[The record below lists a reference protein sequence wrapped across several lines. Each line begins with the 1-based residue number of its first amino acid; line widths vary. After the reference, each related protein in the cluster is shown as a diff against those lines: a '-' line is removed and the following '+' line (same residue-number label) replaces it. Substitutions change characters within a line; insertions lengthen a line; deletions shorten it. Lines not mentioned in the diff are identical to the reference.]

1 MNKIT
6 LLYILSF
13 ALLAGCDG
21 KDGKATAS
29 NAPRVDTNAPK
40 APEVAVAP
48 THLNASTSDALPDTA
63 TLLLG
68 ESVYKSTCSI
78 CHQSGLRGAPRIG
91 SAQDW
96 EPRLA
101 QGKDILYKH
110 ATHGFRG
117 EKGSMPSRGSNAKL
131 SEADVKAAVDYMV
144 EHAIPAWSVGE

>member
-1 MNKIT
+1 MNKII

-21 KDGKATAS
+21 KDGKTTAS
-29 NAPRVDTNAPK
+29 NAPRVDTNAPE

-91 SAQDW
+91 SAKDW

-101 QGKDILYKH
+101 QGKEILYKH
-110 ATHGFRG
+110 AAHGFRG

-144 EHAIPAWSVGE
+144 EHAIPAWSIEK

>member
-1 MNKIT
+1 MNKII

-21 KDGKATAS
+21 KDGKTTAS
-29 NAPRVDTNAPK
+29 NAPRVDTNAPE

-91 SAQDW
+91 SAKDW

-101 QGKDILYKH
+101 QGKEILYKH
-110 ATHGFRG
+110 AAHGFRG